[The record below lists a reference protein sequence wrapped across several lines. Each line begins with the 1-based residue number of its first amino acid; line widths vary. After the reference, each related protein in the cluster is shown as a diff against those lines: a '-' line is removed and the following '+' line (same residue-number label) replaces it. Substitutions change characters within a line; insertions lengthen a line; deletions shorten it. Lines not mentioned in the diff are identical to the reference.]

1 MLHKIGDI
9 FLGGYLILMRCLSG
23 PLWSQVTQLP
33 RLVPAQHAAGPAAKH
48 RVPVGPVEA
57 VPAVRRGQVG
67 CTKRRGKIDES
78 EGFFWR
84 IQWNTNYSPGN

>member
-23 PLWSQVTQLP
+23 PCWSQVTQLP

-48 RVPVGPVEA
+48 RLPVGPVEA

-67 CTKRRGKIDES
+67 GAPNVVENGWIRRI
-78 EGFFWR
+78 FLR
-84 IQWNTNYSPGN
+84 ISWNTNYPPGN

>member
-23 PLWSQVTQLP
+23 PCWSQVTQLP

-67 CTKRRGKIDES
+67 VHQTSWKMDEN
-78 EGFFWR
+78 EGFFGEFHE
-84 IQWNTNYSPGN
+84 NEL